1 MTGGIDYIIVGAGA
15 AGCVLANRLSANPSI
30 RVLLLEAGGSGRHP
44 LIEMPKGF
52 TKIMVDPAYMWP
64 YMTNAEAGSNNVPE
78 SWGRGRVLG
87 GSTAVN
93 GMVYVRGQD
102 ADFDALA
109 AVTSEDW
116 SWTRIG
122 AAYRAL
128 ENHELGAAPTRG
140 DNGPLHI
147 SLPATRD
154 PIIEAAIR
162 AGVALG
168 LERKDDVNDPA
179 DVPRIGYAPR
189 TIYKGKR
196 QSAAVAFLDP
206 VRDRPNLTVMTG
218 VTVDRIE
225 FLGRRASAV
234 HARLGDSALKLT
246 AEREILLAG
255 GTLSSPAIL
264 QRSGVG
270 PAALLAKLGIPVVSD
285 NSEVGANVREHR
297 GIVMQWR
304 VHEDASR
311 NRDLRGLRL
320 GASAAKYYLTRSGP
334 LAAGV
339 YDAAAWIKSRPN
351 LTRPDVQ
358 ILIAPFSIN
367 FTATSIAVDP
377 NGGMNLCVYNLRPES
392 IGSVEIRSTDP
403 SQVVE
408 IRANYGTA
416 QSDRDTMVDAMRYA
430 RRLVA
435 QSPLAEFVVE
445 ETRPGRAF
453 ETDEQLLEA
462 HLKMGYGNYHAVG
475 SCRMGNDEASVV
487 DPRLRVRGIDGVRVV
502 DTSIFPA
509 MPSGNTNGP
518 ATACAWRAA
527 DLILDDR

>member
-1 MTGGIDYIIVGAGA
+1 MTQRYDYIIVGAGA
-15 AGCVLANRLSANPSI
+15 AGCVLAYRLSANPVI
-30 RVLLLEAGGSGRHP
+30 RVLLLEAGGPDHHP
-44 LIEMPKGF
+44 LIHMPKGF
-52 TKIMVDPAYMWP
+52 AKVMVDPAYMWP
-64 YMTNAEAGSNNVPE
+64 YMTDAESGSNNVPE

-116 SWTRIG
+116 NWARIG

-128 ENHELGAAPTRG
+128 ESHELGAAPTRG
-140 DNGPLHI
+140 DSGPLHI
-147 SLPATRD
+147 SLPTTRD
-154 PIIEAAIR
+154 PIVEAAIL
-162 AGVALG
+162 AGVKLG
-168 LERKDDVNDPA
+168 LERKEDVNDPQ

-196 QSAAVAFLDP
+196 QSAAVAFLEP
-206 VRDRPNLTVMTG
+206 IKKRPNLTVMTR
-218 VTVDRIE
+218 VMVDRIE
-225 FLGRRASAV
+225 FLGRRGSVV
-234 HARLGDSALKLT
+234 HARHGDSALRLT

-270 PAALLAKLGIPVVSD
+270 PPALLAKLGIPVVSE
-285 NSEVGANVREHR
+285 NPEVGANVREHR

-304 VHEDASR
+304 VREDSSR
-311 NRDLRGLRL
+311 NRDLQGLRL
-320 GASAAKYYLTRSGP
+320 ASSAAQYYLARRGP

-339 YDAAAWIKSRPN
+339 YDAAAWIKTRAN

-367 FTATSIAVDP
+367 FTATSIAVEP

-392 IGSVEIRSTDP
+392 SGSVAIRSTDP

-408 IRANYGTA
+408 IRAGYGTV
-416 QSDRDTMVDAMRYA
+416 QVDRNTMVDAMRYA
-430 RRLVA
+430 RHLVA
-435 QSPLAEFVVE
+435 QSSLADFVME
-445 ETRPGRAF
+445 ETRPGSEF
-453 ETDEQLLEA
+453 ETDEQLLDA
-462 HLKMGYGNYHAVG
+462 HLKLGYGNYHAVG
-475 SCRMGNDEASVV
+475 SCRMGRDQASVV

-527 DLILDDR
+527 DLILEDH